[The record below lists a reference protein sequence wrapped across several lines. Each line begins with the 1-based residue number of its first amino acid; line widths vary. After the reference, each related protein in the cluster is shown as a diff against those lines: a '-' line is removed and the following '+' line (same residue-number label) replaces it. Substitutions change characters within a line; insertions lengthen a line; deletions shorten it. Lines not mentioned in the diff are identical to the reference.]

1 MTDIHS
7 ERLTK
12 QNVHQNLSQTSK
24 IDVLNFGTRIISHSI
39 LLSRLYVHWGHFGLE
54 DSTLIVVAP
63 SSPSL
68 SLASQT
74 LSGVWLPSLGPFH
87 EIEGGRSTAAAHA
100 QNLVRSEHIRW
111 PRSTFPFSVSRS
123 PFTFICASFFGF
135 SVSRSPFALICA
147 SRFPFSASR
156 FAFSVSRS
164 PFALICASR
173 FPFFYFII
181 ILRNA
186 LTCERSFGLSR
197 NDGPRCRRLRETQR
211 LYPQNFV
218 LPRSV

>member
-24 IDVLNFGTRIISHSI
+24 IEVLNFGTRIISHSI

-54 DSTLIVVAP
+54 DSTLIVVALVLP

-74 LSGVWLPSLGPFH
+74 LSGVWLARLPSLGPFH

-100 QNLVRSEHIRW
+100 QNLVRSETKSKVR
-111 PRSTFPFSVSRS
+111 PKTKFARS
-123 PFTFICASFFGF
+123 GQGG
-135 SVSRSPFALICA
+135 
-147 SRFPFSASR
+147 
-156 FAFSVSRS
+156 
-164 PFALICASR
+164 
-173 FPFFYFII
+173 Y
-181 ILRNA
+181 
-186 LTCERSFGLSR
+186 
-197 NDGPRCRRLRETQR
+197 
-211 LYPQNFV
+211 
-218 LPRSV
+218 